1 MRLRLM
7 SGTCSRPPQ
16 AFRKAWS
23 AGHDPLAALPAA
35 VARAAR
41 PLAAAQPESDPR
53 ADHSGRRPRHRW
65 RIGLD
70 GAGATEAP
78 PPAPRSDPRAVLP
91 RSLDRKSAVSGKRV
105 SVRVSR
111 GGRRTFKKK

>member
-7 SGTCSRPPQ
+7 SGACSRPPQ

-78 PPAPRSDPRAVLP
+78 PRSEEHTSELQSLMRISYAVFCL
-91 RSLDRKSAVSGKRV
+91 
-105 SVRVSR
+105 
-111 GGRRTFKKK
+111 KKKT